1 MPTAPHADAL
11 RDAAVV
17 LTGATSG
24 IGRAT
29 ALAIADRPGSL
40 VLHGPEPES
49 EVADLLDQV
58 RSRQRR
64 DAELTYVTADYH
76 DLAEVTRLAERI
88 RVTTDPIDVLINNAG
103 RPAPATRTVSD
114 AGNEI
119 TFQVDYLAPFLLT
132 TDLIDLVAGHDRGRI
147 VNIVSATHH
156 SATLHLDDLDL
167 TRQAYTPSAA
177 YAHAKLALVTY
188 TGWLARNRPSPS
200 LDVVS
205 LHPGVISTGL
215 LHAMFSVDG
224 QPPEQAAD
232 TVVQITAK
240 REDNG
245 TYYDERVPG
254 TPHPQAADPEVQ
266 DRLYERTVELLRGHL
281 SE

>member
-1 MPTAPHADAL
+1 MPTGQHADAL

-132 TDLIDLVAGHDRGRI
+132 TDLIDLVAGHERGRI

-224 QPPEQAAD
+224 QRPEQAAD
-232 TVVQITAK
+232 TVVRVAAQ

-254 TPHPQAADPEVQ
+254 TPHPQAVDPEVQ

-281 SE
+281 PE